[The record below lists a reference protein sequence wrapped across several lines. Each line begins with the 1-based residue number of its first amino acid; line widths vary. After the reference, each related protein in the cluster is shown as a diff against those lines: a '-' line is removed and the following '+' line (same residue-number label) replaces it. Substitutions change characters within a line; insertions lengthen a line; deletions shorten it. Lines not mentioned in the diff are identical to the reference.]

1 MSVVDGAVVDVAVD
15 DVAVDVVAVDV
26 VGGRRRGGDVA
37 CGIDEAGVA
46 CWRRRSGGN
55 GR

>member
-1 MSVVDGAVVDVAVD
+1 MAQHTRVVPVVVHN
-15 DVAVDVVAVDV
+15 
-26 VGGRRRGGDVA
+26 VGLGDEGRGVRGGDVA

-55 GR
+55 GQ